1 MKMSE
6 NYKWLQIL
14 EIYIQTVSRE
24 EYPGS
29 SAKPHSGAPLG
40 PMGLQTRLNQ

>member
-14 EIYIQTVSRE
+14 EIYIHMVSRE

-29 SAKPHSGAPLG
+29 SAEPHLGAPLG